1 MLVLDKIKQG
11 GLASLLPLHIKVNPH
26 QDGRI
31 ILNYDQLNSPKEDEI
46 VRECR
51 ALTVDIQGNLIAR
64 SFSRFYN
71 LGEALNITKDF
82 KFEQTK
88 AWTKLDGS
96 LIKFFTYQG
105 NWVVQTRNSFAT
117 DYINGSNYTWE
128 QLVRQSLPRRWNV
141 YEADFSHLTFIFELC
156 SPYNIVVQRHTDTSI
171 WLLTIFD
178 GKKELADEEV
188 DNIANTVGFLRP
200 YCTRFD
206 SVEEIRQY
214 IKQQAAQN
222 ETFEGVVLKDV
233 NGMRLKVKSE
243 KYVALHKMFSNG
255 NILLDK
261 NIIPLIL
268 EGELDEAAV
277 YFPILKERAEILKT
291 QIKLRMDEVD
301 NYWFTFHD
309 VDSKKKFALS
319 VKECKWSA
327 LLFMAYDKGG
337 IPTDYLT
344 ADFIIK
350 NL

>member
-11 GLASLLPLHIKVNPH
+11 GLESLASLHIKVNQN

-51 ALTVDIQGNLIAR
+51 ALTVDKEGNLIAR

-96 LIKFFTYQG
+96 LIKFFMYRG

-117 DYINGSNYTWE
+117 DYVNGSNYTWE
-128 QLVRQSLPRRWNV
+128 QLVRQALPRKWSL
-141 YEADFSHLTFIFELC
+141 YEAGFTDLTFIFELC
-156 SPYNIVVQRHTDTSI
+156 SPYNIIVQRHTDISV
-171 WLLTIFD
+171 WLLTIFE
-178 GKKELADEEV
+178 GKRELADEEV
-188 DNIANTVGFLRP
+188 DSIANTVGFLRP
-200 YCTRFD
+200 HCSTFD
-206 SVEEIRQY
+206 SVEEIRQH
-214 IKQQAAQN
+214 IKFEAGKD

-233 NGMRLKVKSE
+233 NGMRLKVKSD

-268 EGELDEAAV
+268 DGELDEAAL
-277 YFPILKERAEILKT
+277 YFPILKERAEVLKA
-291 QIKLRMDEVD
+291 QIQLRLNEVD
-301 NYWFTFHD
+301 NYWHVFHD

-319 VKECKWSA
+319 IKDCKWSA
-327 LLFMAYDKGG
+327 LLFMAYDRGG
-337 IPTDYLT
+337 TPIDYLT
-344 ADFIIK
+344 ADFVIK